1 MRALCAQDK
10 IIALSNSLATRNSE
24 IINTQLPS
32 LKQLKN
38 DIWWESIAWNAASE
52 NVKEFTGEGN

>member
-10 IIALSNSLATRNSE
+10 IIALSNSLVTRNSE
-24 IINTQLPS
+24 IISPQLPS

-38 DIWWESIAWNAASE
+38 DIW
-52 NVKEFTGEGN
+52 

>member
-24 IINTQLPS
+24 IISPQLPS

-38 DIWWESIAWNAASE
+38 DIW
-52 NVKEFTGEGN
+52 